1 MSRLAERDTG
11 EPFALRC
18 AAGGCAPGAN
28 VSEMKSDFVH
38 VNGVRLH
45 YLRAGAGPR
54 AIVLTHGNSHCGG
67 VWAPLIA
74 SLSGARFTVVAWDLP
89 GHGWSEQPERGYDWG
104 SLRDDLLGLV
114 DALELQDIVFVGHSR
129 GGGVSLLAAAAS
141 GERCHA
147 ALVYEPTMP
156 VSAGADGKPAAVP
169 EPPRMAEMAARA
181 LRRRESFPSRTALAA
196 HYRAQSAFKD
206 WREDY
211 FAAFLTYGT
220 QTREDGSAGP
230 CVPPL
235 AVSRLFEATFGFDAW
250 RGVSAPA
257 LPLLAVYGDRS
268 GRQSDGRDPGAA
280 LRTMF
285 PRCELRVLANATH
298 TGPMEQ
304 PALFERLVREV
315 AG

>member
-1 MSRLAERDTG
+1 VTEIQ
-11 EPFALRC
+11 
-18 AAGGCAPGAN
+18 
-28 VSEMKSDFVH
+28 SDYVL

-45 YLRAGAGPR
+45 YLRAGRGPR

-74 SLSGARFTVVAWDLP
+74 ALGGEQFTVVAWDLP
-89 GHGWSEQPERGYDWG
+89 RHGWSDQPDSGYDWG
-104 SLRDDLLGLV
+104 SLRDDLVGLV
-114 DALELQDIVFVGHSR
+114 TALELRDVVYVGHSR
-129 GGGVSLLAAAAS
+129 GGGVSLLAAAAD
-141 GERCHA
+141 GRRTHA

-156 VSAGADGKPAAVP
+156 VRAGPNGMPAPVP

-181 LRRRESFPSRTALAA
+181 LRRRESFVNHAALAER
-196 HYRAQSAFKD
+196 YRRQDAFKG

-211 FAAFLTYGT
+211 FQAFLDYGT
-220 QTREDGSAGP
+220 TTREDGSVGP
-230 CVPPL
+230 CVPPI
-235 AVSRLFEATFGFDAW
+235 AAARLFEATFGFEAW
-250 RGVSAPA
+250 HGVLAPE

-268 GRQSDGRDPGAA
+268 GRLGDGRDPGTA

-285 PRCELRVLANATH
+285 PRCELRVMADATH

-304 PALFERLVREV
+304 PEQFERIVREV